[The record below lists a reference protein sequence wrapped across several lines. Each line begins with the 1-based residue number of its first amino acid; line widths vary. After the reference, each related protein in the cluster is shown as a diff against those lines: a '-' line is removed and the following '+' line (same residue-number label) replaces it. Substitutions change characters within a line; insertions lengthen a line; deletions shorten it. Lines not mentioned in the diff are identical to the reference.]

1 MNTVNS
7 ENGVVPENV
16 LADALG
22 VMLCAVQY
30 HSAQPALTMGSVC
43 LKDKQLQTRAGARG
57 W

>member
-43 LKDKQLQTRAGARG
+43 LKDKQLQTRVGARG